1 MFELI
6 LNVFINRYASGG
18 SSTLAGESNQ
28 GTVENS
34 ISHEEVVKDSSI
46 LGSTTNIKKKLTAK
60 EKKRLRDQKYR
71 QKKATCAPVVGRD
84 TKTYLTPVEKKRL
97 RQKKYRERKSASAE
111 FQQRERA
118 RVNRYYSDPTNS
130 QKKRKNMQEHFAI
143 EENAQKQRIRMQ
155 NYFAVEENAHR
166 HREDMRGRMREHFA
180 VEENS

>member
-18 SSTLAGESNQ
+18 SSMLAGESNQ
-28 GTVENS
+28 GTVENF

-46 LGSTTNIKKKLTAK
+46 VGSKTNIKKNLTAK

-130 QKKRKNMQEHFAI
+130 QK
-143 EENAQKQRIRMQ
+143 
-155 NYFAVEENAHR
+155 
-166 HREDMRGRMREHFA
+166 REKTCK
-180 VEENS
+180 SILQ